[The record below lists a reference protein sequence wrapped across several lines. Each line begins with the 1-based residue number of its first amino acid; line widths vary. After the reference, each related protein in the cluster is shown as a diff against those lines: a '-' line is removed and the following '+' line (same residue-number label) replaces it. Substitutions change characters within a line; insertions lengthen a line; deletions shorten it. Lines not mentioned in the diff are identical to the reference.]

1 MAPRT
6 LLALAAG
13 CAAMMAA
20 TTAAPLPGM
29 EAASGGGDLAM
40 IARLASAAGR
50 AARSVSSQAR
60 IPAGLARSA
69 KRFQSRGRRELV
81 ANDDELA
88 GFGPANQTAACAASK
103 EWMEGLDRY
112 CPKQCLKAD
121 DRTPEASLP
130 VCSDG
135 QRERDGGS
143 CGTDACGTFLAD
155 TTDEWIEQL
164 SVGYAECAASG
175 HPGDEIVG
183 GLLGGP
189 AGPSLIGMLLH
200 SLAADCGKSESLN
213 LAVQPPHPAASC
225 RNSVDFMAA
234 LDVACPKHCTNDEG
248 ERTRTGLPPCADG
261 ESDRTAQ
268 SCGQDSCASFMAA
281 VSDDKVAELE
291 SGFQQCIFDGE
302 GFEFIYAAIFGAPGT
317 TAFVLQLTAMS
328 CGPSITLGTSKS
340 GCMQSMGFFSQVD
353 EVCPKRCSDEDD
365 EGERNGLPKC
375 TGGQNERSHDSCHT
389 DACGE
394 FLGTIDDAKI
404 NTIMS
409 GFQSC
414 TGPYAVYTEHFA
426 GDGGSDTIT
435 MAVLGT
441 ASECGHLDR
450 LELDSGRCYSSIE
463 QLKQI
468 ETKCP
473 RTCRQPDDDDDTSNL
488 PICESGQPDRS
499 PSSCGTLDCQ
509 DFIAGFS
516 STATR
521 CGFESCRGSLFEQHM
536 LAVLEGLEGDP
547 SRVVMEVALACGL
560 FEQLDHAEWS
570 PASRECGAAQMF
582 GGELESACP
591 KECCAASECSDEDRY
606 SGVAVCSDGA
616 NERTASSCGIDSC
629 RAFLSK
635 VTAGTLNSVACGYG
649 ACGHPM
655 DARTGYDLLVGVAAQ
670 CELADAFA
678 ITEDEFNATAVSECP
693 PLATTVPVV
702 CGSDSGDSAF
712 DDPGADESTSTSTST
727 STAADSSGA
736 ATGMSQPVVALL
748 TAATAVVAAAFA

>member
-1 MAPRT
+1 
-6 LLALAAG
+6 
-13 CAAMMAA
+13 
-20 TTAAPLPGM
+20 
-29 EAASGGGDLAM
+29 
-40 IARLASAAGR
+40 
-50 AARSVSSQAR
+50 
-60 IPAGLARSA
+60 
-69 KRFQSRGRRELV
+69 
-81 ANDDELA
+81 
-88 GFGPANQTAACAASK
+88 
-103 EWMEGLDRY
+103 
-112 CPKQCLKAD
+112 
-121 DRTPEASLP
+121 
-130 VCSDG
+130 
-135 QRERDGGS
+135 
-143 CGTDACGTFLAD
+143 
-155 TTDEWIEQL
+155 
-164 SVGYAECAASG
+164 
-175 HPGDEIVG
+175 
-183 GLLGGP
+183 
-189 AGPSLIGMLLH
+189 
-200 SLAADCGKSESLN
+200 
-213 LAVQPPHPAASC
+213 
-225 RNSVDFMAA
+225 MAA

-365 EGERNGLPKC
+365 EGARNGLPKCTGGQNERSHDSCHTDACGEFLGTIDDAKINTIVSGFQSCTGPYAAFTEHFGGDGGSEMIKMAVLGTASECGHLDQVSLEGSGCVHSMYFFSQVDEVCPKRCSNEDDEGERNGLPKC
-375 TGGQNERSHDSCHT
+375 TGGQSERSHDSCHT

-414 TGPYAVYTEHFA
+414 TGPYAVYTEHFG

-693 PLATTVPVV
+693 PLATAVPVV
-702 CGSDSGDSAF
+702 CGSDPGDSAF